1 MSSRWSARCALT
13 VFAAAAVATTAAS
26 AGSTLSLPTWV
37 QKANAICATGNAAI
51 RQLPQPTTI
60 AQAITVVQKQTFW
73 TDWQADKI
81 RALPPPAAQATRI
94 SRMVGEIDAVVRLW
108 RRVISA
114 LKAGDGAQASALIE
128 QARPHVTRANTIARG
143 LGARTCAATS

>member
-13 VFAAAAVATTAAS
+13 VVAAAAVAATTAS
-26 AGSTLSLPTWV
+26 AGSTVSLPQWV

-51 RQLPQPTTI
+51 RQLPKPTTT

-81 RALPPPAAQATRI
+81 RALPRPAAQATRI
-94 SRMVGEIDAVVRLW
+94 SAMVGEIEAVVRLW
-108 RRVISA
+108 RRVVTA
-114 LKAGDGAQASALIE
+114 LKAGDGAQASALIV
-128 QARPHVTRANTIARG
+128 QARPHVKRANTIARG
-143 LGARTCAATS
+143 LGAQTCAATS

>member
-13 VFAAAAVATTAAS
+13 VVAAAAVAATPAS
-26 AGSTLSLPTWV
+26 AGSTVSLPTWAL
-37 QKANAICATGNAAI
+37 QANAICARGNAAI
-51 RQLPQPTTI
+51 RRLPKPTTT

-81 RALPPPAAQATRI
+81 RALPRPAAQATRI
-94 SRMVGEIDAVVRLW
+94 SAMVGEIDVVVRLW
-108 RRVISA
+108 RGVLAA
-114 LKAGDGAQASALIE
+114 LKTGDGARASALIG
-128 QARPHVTRANTIARG
+128 QARPHVTRANTIARA